1 MLLEPIGEMAE
12 RRDDPIRLHTRAV
25 DRIRPELPRPHKHGF
40 HADSVRA
47 DDVAFEVVAD
57 HPRHVRVRVER
68 LACRFEVRRA
78 WLAEH
83 GRLHL
88 GGFAAAD
95 HQVGA
100 VAPLAE
106 KGIAAQREVRVGL
119 GQGGHGT
126 TAVVVLGGADEFVEG
141 WTDHITV
148 TTVGEASRVLEASR
162 VFRLTSPVW
171 LISSGGSSNS
181 PERTDASSVT
191 MRDELVRLGVPP
203 ERILLESTSRNTY
216 DEAVLIAP
224 MLRSHAVQQLVLVTS
239 DTHMRR
245 ALGAFRAAG
254 WNAVP
259 AIAPHPKAPLGW
271 VWWMLPTVFG
281 LELSSEVTHELL
293 GIPYYW
299 VRGRWRS

>member
-1 MLLEPIGEMAE
+1 MSLLLSLLFSPSGVVVSM
-12 RRDDPIRLHTRAV
+12 
-25 DRIRPELPRPHKHGF
+25 
-40 HADSVRA
+40 
-47 DDVAFEVVAD
+47 VVAALWLWRR
-57 HPRHVRVRVER
+57 PSSVAARRFLFIAALCFTCASIYVVPFGVSR
-68 LACRFEVRRA
+68 L
-78 WLAEH
+78 LT
-83 GRLHL
+83 L
-88 GGFAAAD
+88 GYHQFSAAD
-95 HQVGA
+95 
-100 VAPLAE
+100 
-106 KGIAAQREVRVGL
+106 L